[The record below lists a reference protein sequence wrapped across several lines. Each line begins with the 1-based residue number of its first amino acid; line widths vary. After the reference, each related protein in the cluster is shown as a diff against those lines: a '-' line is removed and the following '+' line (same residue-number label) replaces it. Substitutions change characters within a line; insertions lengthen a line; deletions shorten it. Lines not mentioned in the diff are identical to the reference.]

1 MMIRHNEKGLALWA
15 LVFLLAGCATTSKE
29 TQSIPHAGT
38 GEPLKIEKMDS
49 QEPSPAAIWATRF
62 GDETLNELIEEALES
77 NIGLDAAKA
86 NVKAA
91 EAAARISGSL
101 RAPNLTLGL
110 NSAKQ
115 QSRFSFLNF
124 QKIETD
130 THSLSLGSQWEVD
143 LWGRLRASHAAGLAE
158 FEAAEADV
166 EALKL
171 SISGQVARAWFNLLE
186 SQSQY
191 ELAIDSAQSLE
202 DKVRSLDRRYDRG
215 LVTSLDLRLT
225 RAQAASS
232 KAAAQQRKTQLG
244 NAKRTLETL
253 LGRYPSGKQSS
264 EFVLPDMSEPIP
276 EGLSS
281 ELVTRRPDLYAAERR
296 LAASLSRREAA
307 NGNWL
312 PSLALTGSAGT
323 TSSELTDLLDSDFSV
338 WSIAGN
344 VGSTLFAA
352 GRKKAERD
360 QAEAI
365 VEGQFAN
372 FRSVAQ
378 TAFQEVENA
387 LSSEENLTRLTEETA
402 VAAEENRKA
411 EELAWEQYQ
420 RGLIDIT
427 ALLDAQRRADESAS
441 QLVNVKNQRLQNR
454 INLHIALGG
463 DFE

>member
-1 MMIRHNEKGLALWA
+1 MSRDSATSWPLVAFLAL
-15 LVFLLAGCATTSKE
+15 VAGCATTSKE
-29 TQSIPHAGT
+29 TQTIPHPKT
-38 GEPLKIEKMDS
+38 GEPFAIEEIDP
-49 QEPSPAAIWATRF
+49 ELPPPAAIWASRF
-62 GDETLNELIEEALES
+62 GDDTLNELIEEALES

-86 NVKAA
+86 NAKAA

-101 RAPNLTLGL
+101 RIPNLTLGL
-110 NSAKQ
+110 SSAKQ

-143 LWGRLRASHAAGLAE
+143 LWGRLGATRAAGIAE
-158 FEAAEADV
+158 LEAAEADV

-186 SQSQY
+186 SQTQY
-191 ELAIDSAQSLE
+191 ELAIDSAKSLE
-202 DKVRSLDRRYDRG
+202 DKVKSLDRRYDRG

-232 KAAAQQRKTQLG
+232 NAVAQQRKTQLG

-253 LGRYPSGKQSS
+253 LGRYPSGQQES
-264 EFVLPDMSEPIP
+264 ERGLPDMSDSVP

-281 ELVTRRPDLYAAERR
+281 ALVARRPDLYAAERR
-296 LAASLSRREAA
+296 LAASLSRQEVA
-307 NGNWL
+307 NRNWL

-344 VGSTLFAA
+344 LGSSLFAG
-352 GRKKAERD
+352 GRQKAERD

-387 LSSEENLTRLTEETA
+387 LSSEADLARLTEETA
-402 VAAEENRKA
+402 IAAEENRKA

-441 QLVNVKNQRLQNR
+441 QLVSVKNQRLQNR